1 MKAISLKR
9 LALFQC
15 QQPDAEKQLNK
26 LTTIQHLKKAGLIT
40 CLFLCSTIV
49 TAQQQ
54 DWLKDAQSLKAYNLA
69 LNLQINDARELLKQ
83 VKTPEQIYV
92 ASLTDVLEL
101 LITEDEAK
109 FETYE
114 DAYEERLDLLENLE
128 PTNAETLFA
137 LAELRMQWAFTYLK
151 FGHELDAAWNIRQA
165 YLIVQECKK
174 KFPAFLPI
182 QKSSGLL
189 EIMLGSVPEKYQW
202 VMSLL
207 SMKGSVDSGLKEL
220 EQVRK
225 KSQVLNLETTLL
237 YYLFEAFVLQRTE
250 SALLGFDEAIKINP
264 DNRLALFLG
273 ASIAIKNSQ
282 SEKALTY
289 FKKVKEIHGGLTI
302 PYVNYQLGEV
312 YLHKGE
318 YESSIQS
325 YQEFLSE
332 YRGQNYIKDA
342 YYKIGICFWLMN
354 TQLESKKYFDLAKE
368 EGKESTEA
376 DKYAARS
383 LSESSYP
390 NVKLLKLRYAT
401 DGGYYEAAKKIVEEA
416 TDKDF
421 TLPKEKIEYTY
432 RKGRLYH
439 KTNSPNQ
446 AQKSYLETIE
456 KQGEE
461 NWYFAP
467 NACLQ
472 LGYLYVD
479 QKQVKEAKKYF
490 EKALSYKKHEYKNSI
505 DSKAKSA
512 LAQLKKR

>member
-1 MKAISLKR
+1 M
-9 LALFQC
+9 FQF

-26 LTTIQHLKKAGLIT
+26 FTTIQYLKKAGLIT
-40 CLFLCSTIV
+40 CLFLWSTISF
-49 TAQQQ
+49 AQQQ
-54 DWLKDAQSLKAYNLA
+54 DWLKDTQSLKSYNLA
-69 LNLQINDARELLKQ
+69 LNLQVNEARELLKQ
-83 VKTPEQIYV
+83 VITPEQVYV
-92 ASLTDVLEL
+92 ASFTEVLEL

-109 FETYE
+109 FESYE
-114 DAYEERLDLLENLE
+114 DAYEERLDLLENTA
-128 PTNAETLFA
+128 PTNAEVLFA
-137 LAELRMQWAFTYLK
+137 IAELRIQWAFTYLK

-165 YLIVQECKK
+165 YLIVQDCKK
-174 KFPAFLPI
+174 KFPSFLPI
-182 QKSSGLL
+182 QKTSGLL

-202 VMSLL
+202 VMNLL

-250 SALLGFDEAIKINP
+250 SALSGFDEAIKTYP
-264 DNRLALFLG
+264 ANRLALFLG

-282 SEKALTY
+282 SEKALAY
-289 FKKVKEIHGGLTI
+289 FKRVKETSGGLAI

-318 YESSIQS
+318 YDLSIQS
-325 YQEFLSE
+325 YQEFLSG

-342 YYKIGICFWLMN
+342 HYKIGICYWLMN
-354 TQLESKKYFDLAKE
+354 NPSEAKKYFDLAKE

-383 LSESSYP
+383 LSEKTYP
-390 NVKLLKLRYAT
+390 NVKLSKLRYAT
-401 DGGYYEAAKKIVEEA
+401 DGGYYEAAKKIVDEV

-421 TLPKEKIEYTY
+421 TLPKEKIEFTY

-446 AQKSYLETIE
+446 ALKSYLETIE

-479 QKQVKEAKKYF
+479 QKQVNEAKKYF

-512 LAQLKKR
+512 LAQLKKK